1 MESWGLD
8 YVDPRTHHTTIRM
21 ESKSQGVKESKESWI
36 ESWGLDCVCLRNH
49 HTTIRMESRNCH
61 GWSRELTI
69 VLVHTLITPP
79 LGWSQKVDE
88 SMSHGWSH
96 EFSIVWVVLTLITPP
111 IKMELRSQGDQGV
124 LDGVMN
130 SVLCGSCTHS
140 LHHLLASIMFHFVF
154 SIMTSSVHSW
164 VRGSERVMSHESW
177 VLITC
182 VVRSIT
188 LPYNSMTTPFLL
200 NIPNREVRC
209 ILYILYVM
217 IVHGFKLTG
226 DDLRLVAHA

>member
-1 MESWGLD
+1 MRHGWNHEVSIMSILALIIPPLGWS
-8 YVDPRTHHTTIRM
+8 P
-21 ESKSQGVKESKESWI
+21 KVKESRSQ
-36 ESWGLDCVCLRNH
+36 R
-49 HTTIRMESRNCH
+49 SRELSH
-61 GWSRELTI
+61 EVSIVSVFAIITPPLGWSRELTI

-154 SIMTSSVHSW
+154 SIMTSSVHS
-164 VRGSERVMSHESW
+164 
-177 VLITC
+177 
-182 VVRSIT
+182 
-188 LPYNSMTTPFLL
+188 
-200 NIPNREVRC
+200 
-209 ILYILYVM
+209 
-217 IVHGFKLTG
+217 
-226 DDLRLVAHA
+226 